1 MMNWV
6 YSPFQFPI
14 GGVIVR
20 VGIPKETSLGERRV
34 AAVPETVSKMVKSG
48 MQVVVEA
55 GAGEAAFIS
64 DREFEGAGATIAP
77 SSQSLLSE
85 ADILLKVNKP
95 TTDEIDQM
103 KPGAILI
110 SFLQPFA
117 SPDIIKKLAERK
129 ISALSMEMVP
139 RITRAQRMDALST
152 MSTVAGY
159 KVVLLA
165 ANACGRFFPML
176 STAAGTIQPAKVII
190 IGAGVAGL
198 QAIATAKR
206 LGAVVTAFDV
216 RPAAGEQVKS
226 LGAEFVSLEVPHEQ
240 AEDVGGYAKEL
251 SQEFYKK
258 EQELIRKHSK
268 DADVIISTALIPGK
282 RAPILITEEMVKEM
296 KPGSVIVDMAVEQGG
311 NCTLSE
317 SGKEVVKHSVTI
329 IGLLNIPSTMPV
341 HASVLYARNILAFLN
356 LISPDGKS
364 AKIDLSDDIIKGS
377 LITHS
382 GQIVHPAIKEAVK

>member
-1 MMNWV
+1 PWG
-6 YSPFQFPI
+6 SRSLTIDDGLGIFTLSISPI
-14 GGVIVR
+14 GGAIVR
-20 VGIPKETSLGERRV
+20 VGIPKEMLSGERRV

-77 SSQSLLSE
+77 SSQALLSE

-117 SPDIIKKLAERK
+117 SPEIIRKLAERK

-165 ANACGRFFPML
+165 ANACGRLFPML
-176 STAAGTIQPAKVII
+176 TTAAGTIQPAKVIV

-198 QAIATAKR
+198 QAIATARR
-206 LGAVVTAFDV
+206 LGGVVIAFDT
-216 RPAAGEQVKS
+216 RPAAEEQVKS
-226 LGAEFVSLEVPHEQ
+226 LGADFISMDVSHEIS
-240 AEDVGGYAKEL
+240 EDHQGYAKEQ
-251 SQEFYKK
+251 SISFYQQE
-258 EQELIRKHSK
+258 QDIIRKYS
-268 DADVIISTALIPGK
+268 
-282 RAPILITEEMVKEM
+282 RE
-296 KPGSVIVDMAVEQGG
+296 
-311 NCTLSE
+311 
-317 SGKEVVKHSVTI
+317 
-329 IGLLNIPSTMPV
+329 
-341 HASVLYARNILAFLN
+341 
-356 LISPDGKS
+356 
-364 AKIDLSDDIIKGS
+364 
-377 LITHS
+377 
-382 GQIVHPAIKEAVK
+382 

>member
-1 MMNWV
+1 ME
-6 YSPFQFPI
+6 I
-14 GGVIVR
+14 LVR
-20 VGIPKETSLGERRV
+20 VGVIKESLEGERRI
-34 AAVPETVSKMVKSG
+34 AAVPETVGKMTKAG
-48 MQVVVEA
+48 MEVVIEA

-64 DREFEGAGATIAP
+64 DRELEESGAKIAP
-77 SSQSLLSE
+77 GRDAVLSD
-85 ADILLKVNKP
+85 ADVLLKVNKP
-95 TTDEIDQM
+95 TTDEIGHM
-103 KPGAILI
+103 KPGAVVI
-110 SFLQPFA
+110 SFLQPFS
-117 SPDIIKKLAERK
+117 SPDVVKKLAEHN
-129 ISALSMEMVP
+129 ISSLSMEMVP

-159 KVVLLA
+159 KVVLMA

-176 STAAGTIQPAKVII
+176 STAAGTIHPARVII

-251 SQEFYKK
+251 SPEFYKN

-268 DADVIISTALIPGK
+268 DADVIITTALIPGK

-311 NCTLSE
+311 NCALSE
-317 SGKEVVKHSVTI
+317 PGKEAVKHGVTI
-329 IGLLNIPSTMPV
+329 IGFYNIPSNMPV

-364 AKIDLSDDIIKGS
+364 ANIDLADDIIKGS
-377 LITHS
+377 LITHG